1 MKLIRMA
8 RTALNTRNV
17 GYHPYVL
24 RVEADK
30 VCDLRYGTNP
40 LQTAALY
47 NPRSFLGS
55 LRELRTGKQGP
66 SQTNM
71 EDMLYA
77 ALSLMYFDD
86 APSSIVMKHENLA
99 GFATQCVEE
108 QLSYTYRKSRDADFR
123 AAFGCVAMLNRPV
136 DAETAEAMQELFTEV
151 VVAPGFD
158 EGVVGSF
165 DGSTRIFE
173 YDEDAYKSIP
183 RYTGDSSTTEVRR
196 YPDGSIIESDVFL
209 SPIRTVE
216 DLRQHV
222 ASVRQPTERELRDLL
237 TGYRL
242 RVHSNSV
249 RIVRDGYTT
258 GIGAGQ
264 QDRVMCIDIA
274 AYKTRALEYLAEEEG
289 VKRVEDFR
297 IHGSSL
303 ASDGFFP
310 FPDSIDL
317 ADSLGIGAVLAPHGG
332 QNFEKVLARADELG
346 MAFVDLRGEMRFF
359 DHH

>member
-1 MKLIRMA
+1 MLKD
-8 RTALNTRNV
+8 ALSRKNL
-17 GYHPYVL
+17 GQHPDLL
-24 RVEADK
+24 RVEAQK
-30 VCDLRYGTNP
+30 VRDLRYGTNP
-40 LQTAALY
+40 SQTAALY
-47 NPRSFLGS
+47 NPDSFLGS
-55 LRELRTGKQGP
+55 LRELRTGKEGP

-71 EDMLYA
+71 EDVLYA
-77 ALSLMYFDD
+77 ALSMMYFD
-86 APSSIVMKHENLA
+86 APSAIVMKHENPS
-99 GFATQCVEE
+99 GFATQYSPEP
-108 QLSYTYRKSRDADFR
+108 LSFTYRKARDADFR
-123 AAFGCVAMLNRPV
+123 AAHGSVVMVNRPLDV
-136 DAETAEAMQELFTEV
+136 ETAEAMRECFTEV

-158 EGVVGSF
+158 EGVAGSF
-165 DGSTRIFE
+165 KGSTRIFE
-173 YDEDAYKSIP
+173 YDEGRFNLIP
-183 RYTGDSSTTEVRR
+183 KYVDDPLVTEARKFS
-196 YPDGSIIESDVFL
+196 DGSVIESDVFL
-209 SPIRTVE
+209 SPIRNADE
-216 DLRQHV
+216 LRQYV
-222 ASVRQPTERELRDLL
+222 VSKRQPTETELMDML

-242 RVHSNSV
+242 RVRSNSV
-249 RIVRDGYTT
+249 RIVKDGYTT
-258 GIGAGQ
+258 GIGTGQ

-310 FPDSIDL
+310 FTDSIDL